1 MLARKGGG
9 GRWYSI
15 PYNTPQALVSYV
27 IRAESYRM
35 QGANGGIPLRVGLL
49 FVVVADWVRE
59 GREGGGGRYVSSLD
73 GACEGTKAYDGHA
86 EFAVWTDEFCF

>member
-1 MLARKGGG
+1 
-9 GRWYSI
+9 
-15 PYNTPQALVSYV
+15 
-27 IRAESYRM
+27 M

-86 EFAVWTDEFCF
+86 EFAVWTDEFCFWEGERERERGSDWLAAG